1 MTADNVTSSRLRELS
16 RLASPAPWFAEKMPY
31 SLFDKGR
38 LVPVITLGTH
48 DAIHVVTPDTE
59 KDDYAN
65 AELLVAL
72 RNDAEKYA
80 DLRDAAVEL
89 LKRLDE
95 MLIGPDTRNKMLALR
110 AALAALGGE
119 E

>member
-1 MTADNVTSSRLRELS
+1 MTSSRLRELS

-65 AELLVAL
+65 AELLVSL

-80 DLRDAAVEL
+80 DLRDAA
-89 LKRLDE
+89 KE
-95 MLIGPDTRNKMLALR
+95 MLEALSDTRYHGIELGALGDPMRSLR